1 MPNNGQTI
9 NKGLSCGVKRAWSP
23 VETSLGSPSFINQM
37 SGKENVKRYISQM
50 SRNKIIFCHE
60 PITHLQYVDVGKEL
74 SSAITGIEDPSAF
87 SSAYKR
93 LFEQTFH
100 DKVIGAYLAISNW
113 SMLFEPDLKLDLRS
127 IVESFSI
134 NKCLIL
140 LSNGLIKE
148 SRYLLMDDNR
158 FALNLQG
165 LSFIEI

>member
-1 MPNNGQTI
+1 
-9 NKGLSCGVKRAWSP
+9 
-23 VETSLGSPSFINQM
+23 M
-37 SGKENVKRYISQM
+37 SGKEKIKQYISQV

-60 PITHLQYVDVGKEL
+60 PITHLHFVDMGKEL
-74 SSAITGIEDPSAF
+74 SSAIKEQEEPSGY
-87 SSAYKR
+87 SSACKR
-93 LFEQTFH
+93 IFEQTFH
-100 DKVIGAYLAISNW
+100 DEVIGAYLAISNW

-148 SRYLLMDDNR
+148 KSYLLMDDNR
-158 FALNLQG
+158 FALNLHG